1 MPSNKLNRINEDIRL
16 SLSRLLG
23 EVKDPRIHQGLVT
36 VTRTETTSD
45 LKYCKVYVSVM
56 GLENEKDF
64 IRGLKSASGWLRRE
78 LGQRV
83 KLRNVPELTFVMD
96 KSIEYG
102 AHISSLLNELHVSND
117 ESEAE
122 SDE

>member
-45 LKYCKVYVSVM
+45 LNYCKVYVSVI

-64 IRGLKSASGWLRRE
+64 MRGLKSASGWLRRE
-78 LGQRV
+78 LGASLN
-83 KLRNVPELTFVMD
+83 LRYTPELVFELD
-96 KSIEYG
+96 HSIEYG
-102 AHISSLLNELHVSND
+102 AHINEVINSLDIKHDGDEDDEL
-117 ESEAE
+117 
-122 SDE
+122 